1 MFILEVVKSELL
13 SENFKQDFRV
23 SKKHF
28 TRVRKQTF
36 HLILLFMLNMLRK
49 SLAIEIENFFNFLGK
64 SSTPGKFTKSAFV
77 QARKKIKPEV
87 FKHLSQTL
95 VKEFYSDNEPAIKTW
110 QGFRLLA
117 VDGSR
122 ITLPITKEL
131 KSYYGETKNQS
142 TTSIVQARCSVLYD
156 VENNYVLDGVLA
168 PLKSGERELALKH
181 LLYCKYGDLLIYDRG
196 YPSYDFIH
204 RHIKKDLE
212 YLIRVKVNFSQ
223 VTLDFEK
230 SNKRSQIVSIYP
242 GKNTKLS
249 DKPYDKNTP
258 INVRLIRVEL
268 PKGGVEILMTS
279 LLNTKTYSTKS
290 FKALYTKRWG
300 IETFYDE
307 LKNKLKVEHFSG
319 YSNQSILQD
328 FYAALFVSNIQTLV
342 QSDLEDE
349 LKQHNDQRKY
359 NYKINTNLSYG
370 FLKNRIL
377 ELFFDGNSMEKTI
390 DQIKELFLKHQVPIR
405 PNRSYTRNSGKYR
418 SRIKPRVTKNQK
430 DSL

>member
-1 MFILEVVKSELL
+1 M
-13 SENFKQDFRV
+13 
-23 SKKHF
+23 
-28 TRVRKQTF
+28 
-36 HLILLFMLNMLRK
+36 MNMLRK
-49 SLAIEIENFFNFLGK
+49 SLAIEIDNFFNFLGK
-64 SSTPGKFTKSAFV
+64 KTNSGKFTKSAFV

-95 VKEFYSDNEPAIKTW
+95 VKEFYSDNETAIKTW
-110 QGFRLLA
+110 KGFRLLA

-131 KSYYGETKNQS
+131 KVYYGETKNQS
-142 TTSIVQARCSVLYD
+142 STGVVQARCSVLYD
-156 VENNYVLDGVLA
+156 VENNYVLDGILA
-168 PLKSGERELALKH
+168 PLKVGERELALQH
-181 LLYCKYGDLLIYDRG
+181 LLYCKKRDLLIYDRG

-204 RHIKKDLE
+204 QHIEKGLD

-223 VTLDFEK
+223 VTYDFYK
-230 SNKRSQIVSIYP
+230 SKKRSQIVSIYP
-242 GKNTKLS
+242 GKNTKVS
-249 DKPYDKNTP
+249 DKPYNRKTP
-258 INVRLIRVEL
+258 IKIRLIRVEL

-279 LLNTKTYSTKS
+279 LLDIKIYSTKS
-290 FKALYTKRWG
+290 FKMLYNKRWG
-300 IETFYDE
+300 VETFYDE

-319 YSNQSILQD
+319 YSKQSILQD

-342 QSDLEDE
+342 QSDLKEE
-349 LKQHNDQRKY
+349 LEQHNQHRKY
-359 NYKINTNLSYG
+359 DYKLNTNLSYG

-377 ELFFDGNSMEKTI
+377 DLFFSENPMEKTI
-390 DQIKELFLKHQVPIR
+390 EQLKELFLKHQVPIR